1 MRHPLSLVAAAGFAA
16 FATKRTMRT
25 RLPVCA
31 PAAHVLAASL
41 SLAIAAAAQGPMA
54 TDWRARIA
62 EHVDAARARTLAAG
76 KAKGLELPADFVA
89 WIDGDPQ
96 LRTSVYGCRQDPLPV
111 LLALRSLEL
120 DLGSELVR
128 RDHPQLALAFAI
140 QTSYAGPRAEALD
153 WNDGADEKP
162 GDALPDVRP
171 RAPLQLVIPGD
182 PRVRIDT
189 KDPARPRDRDDH
201 VVDFLEDHAPVE
213 VEVRVRELPPLE
225 YDDKGVAKPRGK
237 EVEVLRKV
245 RRQPIAADVIAS
257 AALQAEFNACMA
269 ANGHADVRIDCGER
283 VVHWYSEAAVEDGA
297 RKQRIAE
304 AHELFHA
311 AYRNKGRMPAA
322 RDRAPTMAESMA
334 WLVRN
339 DRHAFP
345 ADVRAERQWPRF
357 PLTAPWPLLLML
369 AADDQPLR
377 EREAIWQSF
386 RDHGE
391 LKTYGEYI
399 GGIAQQFDMQSA
411 RRLSPFAFSY
421 GSIQMMWKDG
431 GVCGTMG
438 NIGARTWR
446 IVGVPAATAG
456 QPGHCALVRMDHD
469 RKTGRFRCTGEQY
482 ASGGDEATTVHAGWN
497 HDDRGGRRPMVFHQ
511 AIAWACN
518 HGVASHLET
527 MVLRRVFD
535 RLPAAEQGQQ
545 ALAFAEAALV
555 RNPFALV
562 VLDGAIEAM
571 ADADDV
577 LRCVELFEKVA
588 VPALDPKEHALYRTT
603 VVELAH
609 ARIAALPAPNGAP
622 ANQRL
627 LGELERQGCRDMAL
641 LARTWRAIDGE
652 AGFTQRCKDELAG
665 YLANGKRGS
674 DRRVGREHARR
685 LGALAATVKG
695 KAAKAAWANELLP
708 MFAGKETLTIRAKTA
723 IDPVV
728 LELCKFAGREP
739 PAVEAAK

>member
-1 MRHPLSLVAAAGFAA
+1 MRIPSMKGASPTHVLASAVLLVSSLVAQ
-16 FATKRTMRT
+16 
-25 RLPVCA
+25 A
-31 PAAHVLAASL
+31 PAADAWH
-41 SLAIAAAAQGPMA
+41 
-54 TDWRARIA
+54 ARIA
-62 EHVDAARARTLAAG
+62 AHVEEARTAALAV
-76 KAKGLELPADFVA
+76 AKQRQLELPADFLA

-96 LRTSVYGCRQDPLPV
+96 LRTSVYGCRRDPIPV

-128 RDHPQLALAFAI
+128 REHPQLALAFAM
-140 QTSYAGPRAEALD
+140 QNSYAGPRAEALG

-162 GDALPDVRP
+162 GEALPDVRP
-171 RAPLQLVIPGD
+171 RAPLQLTIPGD
-182 PRVRIDT
+182 PRVRVDT
-189 KDPARPRDRDDH
+189 KDPKRKRDRDDH
-201 VVDFLEDHAPVE
+201 IVNFLEDHAPIE
-213 VEVRVRELPPLE
+213 VEVKVRELPPLE

-237 EVEVLRKV
+237 EREVLRKV
-245 RRQPIAADVIAS
+245 ARAPLAADVLAS
-257 AALQAEFNACMA
+257 AALQAEFNAYMA
-269 ANGHADVRIDCGER
+269 ANGHPDVRLDCGER
-283 VVHWYSEAAVEDGA
+283 AVHWYSEAAVEDGA
-297 RKQRIAE
+297 LRKRITE

-334 WLVRN
+334 WFVRN

-345 ADVRAERQWPRF
+345 ADVRAERKWPRF

-377 EREAIWQSF
+377 EREAIWEAF

-391 LKTYGEYI
+391 LRTYGEYI
-399 GGIAQQFDMQSA
+399 GGIAQQFDIQSA
-411 RRLSPFAFSY
+411 RRLSPFAFAY

-469 RKTGRFRCTGEQY
+469 AKTGRFRCIGEQY
-482 ASGGDEATTVHAGWN
+482 ASGGDEVTTVHAGWN

-518 HGVASHLET
+518 HGVVSHLET

-535 RLPAAEQGQQ
+535 RLPGKQQ
-545 ALAFAEAALV
+545 AREALAFAEAALV

-562 VLDGAIEAM
+562 VVDGAIAAM
-571 ADADDV
+571 DDSDNL
-577 LRCVELFEKVA
+577 LRFVDRFEKIV
-588 VPALDPKEHALYRTT
+588 VPALDAKEHALYRAT
-603 VVELAH
+603 VVDLAH
-609 ARIAALPAPNGAP
+609 ARIAALPAPNGVP

-627 LGELERQGCRDMAL
+627 LGELERQGCRDTAL

-652 AGFTQRCKDELAG
+652 AGFTQRCKDELVG

-674 DRRVGREHARR
+674 DRRVGREMARR

-708 MFAGKETLTIRAKTA
+708 LFAGKETLTIRGKAA

-728 LELCKFAGREP
+728 VELCKLAGREP
-739 PAVEAAK
+739 PAVDAAK

>member
-1 MRHPLSLVAAAGFAA
+1 
-16 FATKRTMRT
+16 MRT
-25 RLPVCA
+25 RLLVG
-31 PAAHVLAASL
+31 AAAAQVLAAAVLFSL
-41 SLAIAAAAQGPMA
+41 AAAAQGPA
-54 TDWRARIA
+54 PVDWRARIA
-62 EHVDAARARTLAAG
+62 DHVDAARERTLAAC

-96 LRTSVYGCRQDPLPV
+96 LRTSVYGCRRDPLPV

-120 DLGSELVR
+120 DLGSERVR
-128 RDHPQLALAFAI
+128 RDYPQLALAFAI
-140 QTSYAGPRAEALD
+140 QSSYAGPRAEALG

-171 RAPLQLVIPGD
+171 RASLQLVIPGD
-182 PRVRIDT
+182 PRVPVDT
-189 KDPARPRDRDDH
+189 NDPQRKHDRDDH
-201 VVDFLEDHAPVE
+201 IVNFLERHAPIE
-213 VEVRVRELPPLE
+213 VDVKVRELPPLE
-225 YDDKGVAKPRGK
+225 YDEKGVAKPRGK
-237 EVEVLRKV
+237 EVTVVRKV
-245 RRQPIAADVIAS
+245 ARAPLAADVIAS
-257 AALQAEFNACMA
+257 AALQAEFNAYMA
-269 ANGHADVRIDCGER
+269 ANGHPDVRIDCGER
-283 VVHWYSEAAVEDGA
+283 AVHWYSEAAVEDGA
-297 RKQRIAE
+297 LRKRIAD

-334 WLVRN
+334 WFVRN

-345 ADVRAERQWPRF
+345 AEVRAERKWPRF
-357 PLTAPWPLLLML
+357 PLAAPWPLLLML

-377 EREAIWQSF
+377 EREAIWLAF

-391 LKTYGEYI
+391 LKTYGEYV

-411 RRLSPFAFSY
+411 RRLSPFPFTY

-469 RKTGRFRCTGEQY
+469 AATGRFRCIGEQY
-482 ASGGDEATTVHAGWN
+482 ASGGDEVTTVHAGWN

-535 RLPAAEQGQQ
+535 ALPAAEQGKQ
-545 ALAFAEAALV
+545 ALAFAEAALA

-562 VLDGAIEAM
+562 VLDGAIAAL
-571 ADADDV
+571 ADADAALQFVD
-577 LRCVELFEKVA
+577 RFEKLA
-588 VPALDPKEHALYRTT
+588 VPALDAKEHALYRTT
-603 VVELAH
+603 VVDLAH
-609 ARIAALPAPNGAP
+609 ARIATLPAPAGAP

-627 LGELERQGCRDMAL
+627 LGELERQGCRDTAL

-652 AGFTQRCKDELAG
+652 AGFTQRCKDELIA

-674 DRRVGREHARR
+674 DRRIGREQARR

-708 MFAGKETLTIRAKTA
+708 LFAGKESLTIRGKAA

>member
-1 MRHPLSLVAAAGFAA
+1 
-16 FATKRTMRT
+16 MRT
-25 RLPVCA
+25 RLPVG
-31 PAAHVLAASL
+31 AAAAQVLAASVL
-41 SLAIAAAAQGPMA
+41 FSLAVTAQGPA
-54 TDWRARIA
+54 ANDWRARIA
-62 EHVDAARARTLAAG
+62 EHVDSARERTLAAC

-96 LRTSVYGCRQDPLPV
+96 LRTSVYGCRRDPLPV

-128 RDHPQLALAFAI
+128 REHPQLALAFAI
-140 QTSYAGPRAEALD
+140 QNSYAGPRAEALG
-153 WNDGADEKP
+153 WNDGADEMP
-162 GDALPDVRP
+162 GEVLPDVRP

-182 PRVRIDT
+182 PRVRVDT
-189 KDPARPRDRDDH
+189 NDPQRARDRDDH
-201 VVDFLEDHAPVE
+201 VVNFLESHAPIE
-213 VEVRVRELPPLE
+213 VDVKVRELPPLE

-237 EVEVLRKV
+237 EREVLRKV
-245 RRQPIAADVIAS
+245 SRAPLAADVIAS
-257 AALQAEFNACMA
+257 AALQAEFNAYMA
-269 ANGHADVRIDCGER
+269 ANGHPDVRIDCGER
-283 VVHWYSEAAVEDGA
+283 AVHWYSEAAVEDGA
-297 RKQRIAE
+297 LRKRIVD
-304 AHELFHA
+304 AHELFLA

-322 RDRAPTMAESMA
+322 RDRAPTLAESMA
-334 WLVRN
+334 WFVRN

-345 ADVRAERQWPRF
+345 ADVRAERKWPRF

-377 EREAIWQSF
+377 EREAIWQAF

-411 RRLSPFAFSY
+411 RRSSPFAFAY

-469 RKTGRFRCTGEQY
+469 AASGRFRCVGEQY
-482 ASGGDEATTVHAGWN
+482 ASGGDEVTTVHAGWN

-527 MVLRRVFD
+527 MVLRRMFD
-535 RLPAAEQGQQ
+535 ALPAAEQGKQ
-545 ALAFAEAALV
+545 ALAFVEAALA

-562 VLDGAIEAM
+562 VLDGAIAAL

-577 LRCVELFEKVA
+577 LRFVDRFETLA
-588 VPALDPKEHALYRTT
+588 VPALDAKEHALYRTT
-603 VVELAH
+603 VIDLAH
-609 ARIAALPAPNGAP
+609 ARIAALPAPTGVP

-627 LGELERQGCRDMAL
+627 LGELERQGCRDTAL

-652 AGFTQRCKDELAG
+652 AGFTQRCKDELVA
-665 YLANGKRGS
+665 YLANTKRGS
-674 DRRVGREHARR
+674 DRRVGREQARR

-708 MFAGKETLTIRAKTA
+708 LLAGKETLVIRGKAA

-728 LELCKFAGREP
+728 LELCKLAGREP

>member
-1 MRHPLSLVAAAGFAA
+1 
-16 FATKRTMRT
+16 MRT
-25 RLPVCA
+25 RLLVG
-31 PAAHVLAASL
+31 AAAAQVLAAAVLFSL
-41 SLAIAAAAQGPMA
+41 AAAAQGPA
-54 TDWRARIA
+54 PVDWRARIA
-62 EHVDAARARTLAAG
+62 EHVDAARERTLAAC

-96 LRTSVYGCRQDPLPV
+96 LRTSVYGCRRDPLPV

-120 DLGSELVR
+120 DLGSERVR
-128 RDHPQLALAFAI
+128 RDYPQLALAFAI
-140 QTSYAGPRAEALD
+140 QSSYAGPRAEALG

-162 GDALPDVRP
+162 GEALPDVRP

-182 PRVRIDT
+182 PRVPVDT
-189 KDPARPRDRDDH
+189 NDPQRKHDRDDH
-201 VVDFLEDHAPVE
+201 IVNFLERHAPIE
-213 VEVRVRELPPLE
+213 VDVKVRELPPLE
-225 YDDKGVAKPRGK
+225 YDEKGVAKPRGK
-237 EVEVLRKV
+237 EVTVVRKV
-245 RRQPIAADVIAS
+245 ARAPLAADVIAS
-257 AALQAEFNACMA
+257 AALQAEFNAYMA
-269 ANGHADVRIDCGER
+269 ANGHPDVRIDCGER
-283 VVHWYSEAAVEDGA
+283 AVHWYSEAAVEDGA
-297 RKQRIAE
+297 LRKRIAD

-334 WLVRN
+334 WFVRN

-345 ADVRAERQWPRF
+345 AEVRAERKWPRF

-377 EREAIWQSF
+377 EREAIWQAF

-411 RRLSPFAFSY
+411 RRLSPFPFAY

-469 RKTGRFRCTGEQY
+469 AASGRFRCIGEQY
-482 ASGGDEATTVHAGWN
+482 ASGGDEVTTVHAGWN

-518 HGVASHLET
+518 HGLASHLET

-535 RLPAAEQGQQ
+535 ALPAAEQGKQ
-545 ALAFAEAALV
+545 ALAFAEAALA

-562 VLDGAIEAM
+562 VLDGAIAAL
-571 ADADDV
+571 ADADDALQFV
-577 LRCVELFEKVA
+577 DRFEKLA
-588 VPALDPKEHALYRTT
+588 VPALDAKEHALYRTT
-603 VVELAH
+603 VVDLAH
-609 ARIAALPAPNGAP
+609 ARIAALPAPVGAP

-627 LGELERQGCRDMAL
+627 LGELERQGCRDTAL

-652 AGFTQRCKDELAG
+652 AGFTQRCKDELVA

-674 DRRVGREHARR
+674 DRRIGREQARR

-708 MFAGKETLTIRAKTA
+708 LFAGKESLTIRGKAA

-728 LELCKFAGREP
+728 LELCKLAGREP